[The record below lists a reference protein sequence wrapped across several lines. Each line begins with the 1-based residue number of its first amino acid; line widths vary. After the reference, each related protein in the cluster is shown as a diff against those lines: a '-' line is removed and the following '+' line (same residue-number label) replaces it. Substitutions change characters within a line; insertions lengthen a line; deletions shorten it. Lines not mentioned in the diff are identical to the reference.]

1 MKLKRYLLVAK
12 PGIIFGNLIA
22 VAGGYF
28 LAARGSVEPMLLLAT
43 VIGLSLVVAS
53 GCVLNNCI
61 DRDIDRHMERTRGR
75 VTVTG
80 QISLKA
86 ALAHGLVLGVAGFGL
101 LWWRTNPLT
110 TALAGFGYFVYVGLY
125 SLWFKRRSQ
134 YGTLV
139 GSLSGAMPPV
149 VGYCAVS
156 GQFDAGAASLLAI
169 FCLWQMPHSYAIAIF
184 RLKDYEA
191 AGIPV
196 LPVARG
202 IAATKI
208 HIVLYILAFMAA
220 TLALCLGGYAG
231 YGYLLVAVAVSLWW
245 LAIALT
251 GYWTAD
257 DRVWARKL
265 FAFSIIAI
273 TALSVMMSIDFQVAP
288 ATHLVASLF

>member
-28 LAARGSVEPMLLLAT
+28 LAARGSVDPMLLLAT

-53 GCVLNNCI
+53 GCVFNNCI
-61 DRDIDRHMERTRGR
+61 DRDIDRFMERTRSR

-86 ALAHGLVLGVAGFGL
+86 ALAHGVVLGAAGFGL
-101 LWWRTNPLT
+101 LAWKTNMQATL
-110 TALAGFGYFVYVGLY
+110 LAAFGFFVYVVLY
-125 SLWFKRRSQ
+125 SLWLKRASV

-149 VGYCAVS
+149 VGYCAAS
-156 GQFDAGAASLLAI
+156 GHFDMGAAVLLLI

-184 RLKDYEA
+184 RLNDYRA

-196 LPVARG
+196 LPVERG
-202 IAATKI
+202 IEATKKQI
-208 HIVLYILAFMAA
+208 LYYVLAFGLA
-220 TLALCLGGYAG
+220 TLLLTVTGFAG
-231 YGYLLVAVAVSLWW
+231 YGYLVVALAVSAWW
-245 LAIALT
+245 LFIAVK
-251 GYWTAD
+251 GFSAED
-257 DRVWARKL
+257 DRRWARQL

-273 TALSVMMSIDFQVAP
+273 SVLSLMMSIDFQAIP
-288 ATHLVASLF
+288 AQSMLAAL

>member
-1 MKLKRYLLVAK
+1 MKLKRYLLVTK

-22 VAGGYF
+22 VAGGFF
-28 LAARGSVEPMLLLAT
+28 LAARGSVDPTLLLAT

-80 QISLKA
+80 QISLTA
-86 ALAHGLVLGVAGFGL
+86 ALAHGVVLGLAGFGL
-101 LWWRTNPLT
+101 LWWKTNVQATLM
-110 TALAGFGYFVYVGLY
+110 AAFGFVVYVGFY
-125 SLWFKRRSQ
+125 SLWLKRTSV

-149 VGYCAVS
+149 VGYCAAS
-156 GQFDAGAASLLAI
+156 GQFDMGAAVLLLI

-184 RLKDYEA
+184 RFADYEA

-196 LPVARG
+196 WPVARG
-202 IAATKI
+202 IEATKRQI
-208 HIVLYILAFMAA
+208 LYYVLAFGAA
-220 TLALCLGGYAG
+220 TLLLTATGFAG
-231 YGYLLVAVAVSLWW
+231 YGYLVVALAVSAWW
-245 LAIALT
+245 LFIAVS
-251 GYWTAD
+251 GFRAED
-257 DRVWARKL
+257 DRLWARKL

-273 TALSVMMSIDFQVAP
+273 SVLSLMMSIDFQGLPAP
-288 ATHLVASLF
+288 ALVAGL

>member
-1 MKLKRYLLVAK
+1 VKLKRYLLVTK

-22 VAGGYF
+22 VAGGFF
-28 LAARGSVEPMLLLAT
+28 LAARGSVDPMLLLAT

-86 ALAHGLVLGVAGFGL
+86 ALAHGVVLGLAGFGL
-101 LWWRTNPLT
+101 LGWKTNVQATLM
-110 TALAGFGYFVYVGLY
+110 AAFGFVVYVGFY
-125 SLWFKRRSQ
+125 SLWLKRTSI

-149 VGYCAVS
+149 VGYCAAA
-156 GQFDAGAASLLAI
+156 GHFDMGAAVLLLI

-184 RLKDYEA
+184 RLNDYKA

-196 LPVARG
+196 WPVARG
-202 IAATKI
+202 IEATKRQI
-208 HIVLYILAFMAA
+208 LYYVLAFGAA
-220 TLALCLGGYAG
+220 TLLLTVTGFAG
-231 YGYLLVAVAVSLWW
+231 YGYLVVALAVSAWW
-245 LAIALT
+245 LFIAVS
-251 GYWTAD
+251 GFRAED
-257 DRVWARKL
+257 DRLWARKL

-273 TALSVMMSIDFQVAP
+273 SVLSLMMSIDFQGLPAP
-288 ATHLVASLF
+288 ALVAAL